1 MSLKLRTVLAPLKS
15 WLQIQASFCT
25 DGLLL
30 LLLELLDSE
39 EEGNFL
45 DHQLAVHAGVE
56 LELLEDPI
64 TAFALN
70 GSLLAEV
77 THKTSPVTLIL
88 SGNYH
93 ETITF
98 HVIDAPDT
106 PLVLGHPWL
115 VRRNPHI
122 DWSAWRIIG
131 WSNFCHSVCLQSALS
146 PVDGNSSP
154 SVAPAPPA
162 LSNVPPQSMSLLPD
176 ALSRQFSSEEP
187 NSALDTIFA
196 PEQVVS
202 MLTWGI
208 KETVREAQQQQP
220 DPSNGPANSLVPND
234 VHSQVLQRVHTF
246 CFACHPG
253 VIRTTSLLKW
263 HFWLSAMENNMKQFV
278 AACSVCARGKASH
291 RPPAGL
297 LHPLPVHGRPWTH
310 IALDFIN
317 SQPVSEGNTAILT
330 IVDRFST
337 AAHFIALT
345 KPPAAFKTAELL
357 IIHVIRTHGIPS
369 DINCG
374 PWSETPKFGIHS
386 ARPSGPLS
394 VRPQVSTP
402 RPTARQRGPTRT
414 WRPPYLCGSCKPQK
428 LEHSFGLG

>member
-1 MSLKLRTVLAPLKS
+1 
-15 WLQIQASFCT
+15 
-25 DGLLL
+25 
-30 LLLELLDSE
+30 
-39 EEGNFL
+39 
-45 DHQLAVHAGVE
+45 
-56 LELLEDPI
+56 
-64 TAFALN
+64 
-70 GSLLAEV
+70 
-77 THKTSPVTLIL
+77 
-88 SGNYH
+88 
-93 ETITF
+93 
-98 HVIDAPDT
+98 
-106 PLVLGHPWL
+106 
-115 VRRNPHI
+115 
-122 DWSAWRIIG
+122 
-131 WSNFCHSVCLQSALS
+131 
-146 PVDGNSSP
+146 
-154 SVAPAPPA
+154 
-162 LSNVPPQSMSLLPD
+162 MSLLPD

-246 CFACHPG
+246 CFACHPR

-317 SQPVSEGNTAILT
+317 SQPVSE
-330 IVDRFST
+330 
-337 AAHFIALT
+337 
-345 KPPAAFKTAELL
+345 
-357 IIHVIRTHGIPS
+357 
-369 DINCG
+369 
-374 PWSETPKFGIHS
+374 
-386 ARPSGPLS
+386 

-428 LEHSFGLG
+428 LEHSFGLGPQCCSQDHLNPDQVKTQTKSRPRPERVQQDSRMWNQRIICSEH